1 MPNDL
6 RSLKHKV
13 DELENVKLKT
23 TVVDLSKLKDV
34 VKNNVVIGT

>member
-13 DELENVKLKT
+13 DELEKVKLKT